1 MKLQLESFFEV
12 SLDLLCIRDAEG
24 RFLKVN
30 PAWETSLGYRPEEL
44 EGVAMLSLV
53 HPDDV
58 AATRAKM
65 TQVDARDGAIADNF
79 INRYRHRDGGY
90 RHLEWRAREIGRYVY
105 GAARDVTDRIAAERE
120 QETLRADLEAE
131 RARLIRVQSVAKIG
145 NWETDLATLAVR
157 WSEET
162 FRIYEKDPAT
172 FIPSHLGF
180 LDAVH
185 PEDRSAVEEVFSASL
200 RGPGVFSIHHRVLL
214 PDGRAKEVEERWEVV
229 PDADGALSRALGTC
243 QDITERHQVLTA
255 GRIQVEAALAATQ
268 AILDNSHDVICTVSG
283 EGKIVQINRRAEEIW
298 GYSQGELVVADFLT
312 LVHPD
317 DREATLARAV
327 QIMGGGFGGGLT
339 NRCLSKAG
347 QAIPMMWSAMWSR
360 THKMTFAVAR
370 DLREQIASEER
381 LRQAQKME
389 AVGRL
394 TGGVAH
400 DFNNL
405 LTLMI
410 GSTEALAEGIADQ
423 PELRAHAQ
431 LVLDAADRGAELIA
445 RLLAFSRNQPLLP
458 EALDCN
464 ELLAGLRQMVRRTF
478 TEDIDV
484 VLEEG
489 PAGLRC
495 MADRAQLTTAL
506 LNLCINARDAMPD
519 GGRLTLRVTA
529 VGPRPRRRAR
539 RSAETSVCFSVEDTG
554 HGMSAN
560 TREHATEP
568 FFTTKVVGE
577 GSGLGL
583 SMVYGF
589 ANQSGG
595 RLHIHS
601 ELGAGTKIELYL
613 PETQLHIQSAGAAD
627 ETSALPATGRVLVV
641 EDDDLIRSQVERQLR
656 SLGHTVTVTCD
667 GPEAIR
673 ALSGD
678 QTFDLLITD
687 VVMPNG
693 MNGRELAQRARSLAP
708 GMRILLTSGH
718 NEDAFLRGGEGHG
731 GDDFLPKPY
740 RRADLERTVSSLLRR
755 PARTRDPDRPHRRA

>member
-1 MKLQLESFFEV
+1 
-12 SLDLLCIRDAEG
+12 
-24 RFLKVN
+24 
-30 PAWETSLGYRPEEL
+30 
-44 EGVAMLSLV
+44 
-53 HPDDV
+53 
-58 AATRAKM
+58 
-65 TQVDARDGAIADNF
+65 
-79 INRYRHRDGGY
+79 
-90 RHLEWRAREIGRYVY
+90 
-105 GAARDVTDRIAAERE
+105 
-120 QETLRADLEAE
+120 
-131 RARLIRVQSVAKIG
+131 
-145 NWETDLATLAVR
+145 
-157 WSEET
+157 
-162 FRIYEKDPAT
+162 
-172 FIPSHLGF
+172 
-180 LDAVH
+180 
-185 PEDRSAVEEVFSASL
+185 
-200 RGPGVFSIHHRVLL
+200 
-214 PDGRAKEVEERWEVV
+214 
-229 PDADGALSRALGTC
+229 
-243 QDITERHQVLTA
+243 
-255 GRIQVEAALAATQ
+255 
-268 AILDNSHDVICTVSG
+268 
-283 EGKIVQINRRAEEIW
+283 
-298 GYSQGELVVADFLT
+298 
-312 LVHPD
+312 
-317 DREATLARAV
+317 
-327 QIMGGGFGGGLT
+327 
-339 NRCLSKAG
+339 
-347 QAIPMMWSAMWSR
+347 
-360 THKMTFAVAR
+360 
-370 DLREQIASEER
+370 
-381 LRQAQKME
+381 
-389 AVGRL
+389 
-394 TGGVAH
+394 
-400 DFNNL
+400 
-405 LTLMI
+405 
-410 GSTEALAEGIADQ
+410 
-423 PELRAHAQ
+423 
-431 LVLDAADRGAELIA
+431 
-445 RLLAFSRNQPLLP
+445 
-458 EALDCN
+458 
-464 ELLAGLRQMVRRTF
+464 
-478 TEDIDV
+478 
-484 VLEEG
+484 
-489 PAGLRC
+489 
-495 MADRAQLTTAL
+495 
-506 LNLCINARDAMPD
+506 MPD